1 MLAVLTAKFHCFYNN
16 ACVVN
21 PAKIDR
27 NLYLKSPKRLA
38 GWEF

>member
-1 MLAVLTAKFHCFYNN
+1 MQMES
-16 ACVVN
+16 VVN
-21 PAKIDR
+21 PAKIDQ